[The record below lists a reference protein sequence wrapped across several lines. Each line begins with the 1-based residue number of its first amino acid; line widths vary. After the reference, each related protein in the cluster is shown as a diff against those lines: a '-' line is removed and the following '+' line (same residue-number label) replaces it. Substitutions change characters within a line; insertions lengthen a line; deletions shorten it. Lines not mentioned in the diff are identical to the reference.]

1 MTGPGGVMGLVLS
14 EAAAGSVVLLFLT
27 PLWGEVRRGFF
38 VLTGCVL
45 ALLGASAWW
54 SIAAGTT
61 DGGGAGRWAA
71 RLAMTFTALTVLW
84 VGLLLARR
92 AALGRVLGL
101 ASVPVAVAV
110 LVLLAG
116 TAERGTGVAL
126 FQLFA
131 GAGFL
136 GATTMGLLL
145 GHWYLT
151 DRGLSRTPIQRF
163 TLVLIVAVALEFV
176 AVLLGGF
183 GSTEAAASAQFNPL
197 LTSAGGLASWI
208 ALGMVLTT
216 GLIAVLIRMALRGRR
231 ASAVQAATGF
241 FYLALITA
249 FTADLAARVRFLPA
263 G

>member
-1 MTGPGGVMGLVLS
+1 MALVLA
-14 EAAAGSVVLLFLT
+14 ETAAGSVALLFLT
-27 PLWGEVRRGFF
+27 PLWDEVRRGFF

-45 ALLGASAWW
+45 ALVGASAWW
-54 SIAAGTT
+54 SVVAGTT
-61 DGGGAGRWAA
+61 GDGAAGRWGA
-71 RLAMTFTALTVLW
+71 RLVLAFTALTVLW

-92 AALGRVLGL
+92 AALARALGL
-101 ASVPVAVAV
+101 ASVPIAAAV
-110 LVLLAG
+110 LVLLAI
-116 TAERGTGVAL
+116 TTERGTGVAL

-131 GAGFL
+131 GGAFL

-151 DRGLSRTPIQRF
+151 DRSLSRAPIQR
-163 TLVLIVAVALEFV
+163 LAVVLIVAVALELV

-183 GSTEAAASAQFNPL
+183 GSTEAAASARFNPL

-216 GLIAVLIRMALRGRR
+216 GLIAVLIRIALRGQR